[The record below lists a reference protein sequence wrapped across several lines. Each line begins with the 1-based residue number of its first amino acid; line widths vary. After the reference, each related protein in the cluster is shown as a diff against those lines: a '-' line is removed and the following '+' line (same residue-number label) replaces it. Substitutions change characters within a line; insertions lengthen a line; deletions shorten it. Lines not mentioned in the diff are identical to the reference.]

1 MHYSILV
8 DEPKLLNPQIT
19 TTTMPSYPNSPKTQ
33 QGSSDGPCTE
43 LQSIEMTAPSTSQEY
58 ESSCTSPVGQ
68 ISVKS
73 YASDLSSPS
82 IDRVQEL
89 SAPEGGIGILQRDFD
104 VSTSISD
111 DDESTV
117 SSLAEEQSEMHPRKK
132 LAPPTAQTDTIDDKE
147 EKVKVAVGW
156 TVQLAETVSH
166 ATSSIEGELDLALA
180 NAEEAGRNQAKTEE
194 DQLKAQLNAESEA
207 KRLRERLDAMI
218 EESLIHELKLESTQ
232 EEMKEKQTLHA
243 REKRELQVKL
253 DSELETIRSERR
265 TLLIRVAALEEE
277 NEILCGKLLG
287 DSGLRTDK
295 KSGIMVHVLVALSR
309 KMLQLA
315 HRAKSFRPWT
325 RRRPRGTKM

>member
-1 MHYSILV
+1 
-8 DEPKLLNPQIT
+8 
-19 TTTMPSYPNSPKTQ
+19 MPSYPNSPKNQ
-33 QGSSDGPCTE
+33 QGSRDGPCTE
-43 LQSIEMTAPSTSQEY
+43 LQSIQMTAPSTSQEY
-58 ESSCTSPVGQ
+58 ESSCTSPVAQ
-68 ISVKS
+68 VSVKS

-104 VSTSISD
+104 VSTSSSD

-117 SSLAEEQSEMHPRKK
+117 SSLAEEQSETHPHQN
-132 LAPPTAQTDTIDDKE
+132 LAPTTADGE
-147 EKVKVAVGW
+147 EIVKVSVGW

-166 ATSSIEGELDLALA
+166 TTSSIEDELDLALA
-180 NAEEAGRNQAKTEE
+180 NAEEAGRNQAKAEE
-194 DQLKAQLNAESEA
+194 DQFQAQFNAESEA

-287 DSGLRTDK
+287 DSGLGNDK
-295 KSGIMVHVLVALSR
+295 KSGIMVHALVALSR

-325 RRRPRGTKM
+325 RMEPRGTRM